1 MKEKELTERDVERI
15 GKGVGNYDVSNQ
27 TNLLSCILRVSVVKN
42 WYFCGKISTVISYT
56 GYFKYVCLVFF
67 LHIIRVENIKPS
79 EIFYHSITVY
89 QNKEIFRE
97 SRKIQ

>member
-1 MKEKELTERDVERI
+1 MKEKELTERDVERM
-15 GKGVGNYDVSNQ
+15 GKAVGNYDVSNQ

-67 LHIIRVENIKPS
+67 LHIIVENIKLS
-79 EIFYHSITVY
+79 EIFYHSIIVY
-89 QNKEIFRE
+89 QIQEIFRE
-97 SRKIQ
+97 SRKIW